1 MPLPG
6 SPKALLQGLV
16 RLVRLEG
23 KTRASD
29 TEEAR
34 PHDES
39 TPTEEDSKSMH
50 TTEAQTNDDAQSES
64 TPTTEQ
70 KGEDAPEN
78 KGRRSCKQ
86 RKHTH

>member
-6 SPKALLQGLV
+6 SPKALLQGLA

-29 TEEAR
+29 TEEAG

-39 TPTEEDSKSMH
+39 TPTEEDDKSMH

-70 KGEDAPEN
+70 KGEDAQEN
-78 KGRRSCKQ
+78 QGETLPKRDL
-86 RKHTH
+86 HTR